1 MFEVTTSK
9 GYDAGKLN
17 FVNKAIN
24 TYEFIGRTRENYG
37 LQGFVEKLQ
46 TEPNNENTISVSQIG
61 AVHAQIRKNKWYSS
75 QNIFVLTPKSNRLI
89 NLMVV
94 TSIDKILVNYGG
106 YSSYPTL
113 QTLKEHI
120 ITLPEKNGE
129 IDFDFMEAYVREL
142 EEERVRELEEER
154 VRELSAYLK
163 VSGLDNYELSEE
175 EKQSI
180 EDVDLLNW
188 QEFNITEVFNI
199 RNTKNILSKQITP
212 GSGEVPYLCAS
223 ADNNSVSSYI
233 SYNEEV
239 KDKGNCIFIGGKTFV
254 VSYQKTDFFSNDSH
268 NLALYLVDEDK
279 VEEANQLYMSTCI
292 KKSLGNKYSWGDSVS
307 NRKIQNDKIMIP
319 VKDGV
324 INYESME
331 KLISAVKKLVIK
343 DVVMWADKNI
353 GATKMIV
360 GRDKYTE

>member
-1 MFEVTTSK
+1 
-9 GYDAGKLN
+9 
-17 FVNKAIN
+17 
-24 TYEFIGRTRENYG
+24 
-37 LQGFVEKLQ
+37 
-46 TEPNNENTISVSQIG
+46 
-61 AVHAQIRKNKWYSS
+61 
-75 QNIFVLTPKSNRLI
+75 
-89 NLMVV
+89 
-94 TSIDKILVNYGG
+94 
-106 YSSYPTL
+106 
-113 QTLKEHI
+113 
-120 ITLPEKNGE
+120 
-129 IDFDFMEAYVREL
+129 MEAY
-142 EEERVRELEEER
+142 

>member
-75 QNIFVLTPKSNRLI
+75 QNIFVLTPKSSRLI
-89 NLMVV
+89 NLLVV

-175 EKQSI
+175 EKQAI
-180 EDVDLLNW
+180 NKLDTIKFEK
-188 QEFNITEVFNI
+188 FNLEMLFGKSTRGKRLKSAERVNGNLPFV
-199 RNTKNILSKQITP
+199 TA
-212 GSGEVPYLCAS
+212 GETDEGIS
-223 ADNNSVSSYI
+223 A
-233 SYNEEV
+233 
-239 KDKGNCIFIGGKTFV
+239 FIGNNVDIFEKNTTTIDMFGSAKYRNYQYGGDDHVAIVHTEKLPMNAAIFV
-254 VSYQKTDFFSNDSH
+254 TSAIHKVSH
-268 NLALYLVDEDK
+268 NGQFDYGRNFYAKDADALDILLPIKNLEPDYEYMALV
-279 VEEANQLYMSTCI
+279 
-292 KKSLGNKYSWGDSVS
+292 
-307 NRKIQNDKIMIP
+307 
-319 VKDGV
+319 
-324 INYESME
+324 
-331 KLISAVKKLVIK
+331 ISAVHKLVIK
-343 DVVMWADKNI
+343 DVILWADKNI

>member
-1 MFEVTTSK
+1 M
-9 GYDAGKLN
+9 
-17 FVNKAIN
+17 
-24 TYEFIGRTRENYG
+24 
-37 LQGFVEKLQ
+37 
-46 TEPNNENTISVSQIG
+46 
-61 AVHAQIRKNKWYSS
+61 
-75 QNIFVLTPKSNRLI
+75 
-89 NLMVV
+89 
-94 TSIDKILVNYGG
+94 
-106 YSSYPTL
+106 
-113 QTLKEHI
+113 
-120 ITLPEKNGE
+120 
-129 IDFDFMEAYVREL
+129 
-142 EEERVRELEEER
+142 RELEEER

-199 RNTKNILSKQITP
+199 KNTKNILSKQITP

-279 VEEANQLYMSTCI
+279 VEEANQLYLSTCI

-343 DVVMWADKNI
+343 DVVMWADKDI